1 MITQLTL
8 LWPLR
13 KMALV
18 PTKKNW
24 KSIKSFILTGFQLF
38 FLGYKTLPFPILIID
53 AVALLVVILMNF
65 RAVLNDVRNCEKS
78 GSSIAVVQ
86 DALTLQNSE
95 VTCPRSSVITS
106 LALDW
111 FSPKVPREKIKYA
124 QVVDISS
131 LPKLSTS

>member
-1 MITQLTL
+1 MSTAEDGIGSNKKELEIHHFD
-8 LWPLR
+8 R
-13 KMALV
+13 F
-18 PTKKNW
+18 PT
-24 KSIKSFILTGFQLF
+24 FF
-38 FLGYKTLPFPILIID
+38 FLGYKTLPFPILITD

>member
-1 MITQLTL
+1 
-8 LWPLR
+8 
-13 KMALV
+13 MATAEDGIGSNKKELEIHQEFHFDRF
-18 PTKKNW
+18 PT
-24 KSIKSFILTGFQLF
+24 FF
-38 FLGYKTLPFPILIID
+38 FLGYKTLPFPILITD

>member
-1 MITQLTL
+1 MV
-8 LWPLR
+8 
-13 KMALV
+13 LV

-24 KSIKSFILTGFQLF
+24 KSIILTGFQLF
-38 FLGYKTLPFPILIID
+38 FSCFPILITD

-86 DALTLQNSE
+86 DALTLQNLE